1 MRCVRRVL
9 VPCVGGTL
17 LAVTGAARAAIITD
31 SPIAPVGPF
40 YYSQPDF
47 SVTGPPGAGTG
58 GGMIGSQ
65 DYTDNGGPPGQ
76 TFRTPVMDPPF
87 TTALLTSV
95 TIRGGGDAGGA
106 ENTGNF
112 HIQIGRVDPVSG
124 AITEL
129 DQEAAPANTITGSSD
144 YLTFTLANPVTLNS
158 AQIYSFSIYSDNGWF
173 GLAHSSADVF
183 TPGTA
188 FDNDQNTTQ
197 AGNAAPN
204 RTFNGFVSP
213 RGYDYTFYLTAN
225 PAPEPGAGVAAI
237 VLTGG
242 AWMLRHRRPRV

>member
-9 VPCVGGTL
+9 LPCVGATL
-17 LAVTGAARAAIITD
+17 LAATGAARAAVITD
-31 SPIAPVGPF
+31 SPTAPVGPF

-47 SVTGPPGAGTG
+47 SVTGPPGGGTG

-76 TFRTPVMDPPF
+76 TFGTPVMDPPF
-87 TTALLTSV
+87 TTAILTSV
-95 TIRGGGDAGGA
+95 TVRGGGDAGGA

-112 HIQIGRVDPVSG
+112 HIQIGLVNPATG

-158 AQIYSFSIYSDNGWF
+158 VQTYSFSIYSDNGWF
-173 GLAHSSADVF
+173 GLAHSSGDVF

-197 AGNAAPN
+197 AGNTAPN

-225 PAPEPGAGVAAI
+225 SAPEPGAGVVILLA
-237 VLTGG
+237 GG
-242 AWMLRHRRPRV
+242 AWMMRHRRRWA